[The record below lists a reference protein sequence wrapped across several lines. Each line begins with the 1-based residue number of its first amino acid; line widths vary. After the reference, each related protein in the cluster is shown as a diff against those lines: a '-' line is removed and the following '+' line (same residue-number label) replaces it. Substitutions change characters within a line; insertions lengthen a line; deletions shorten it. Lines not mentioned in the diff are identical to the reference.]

1 MGQQIEKSN
10 CIKNSTAFVVAAAVF
25 KMGEIMALSVS
36 RQEGSGRE
44 GETEHAGE
52 AVGAMSLSHQEGM
65 KPTAQM
71 YGWPQERTVYLNR
84 EKERFGTDAG
94 YWVHVG

>member
-1 MGQQIEKSN
+1 
-10 CIKNSTAFVVAAAVF
+10 
-25 KMGEIMALSVS
+25 MGEIMALSVS
-36 RQEGSGRE
+36 RQEGSGKE

-71 YGWPQERTVYLNR
+71 YGWP
-84 EKERFGTDAG
+84 
-94 YWVHVG
+94 